1 MSTATLNERH
11 SAIEQ
16 LDSMIRE
23 IDIAMF
29 TTEADGVLR
38 SRPMTTANRSFDGD
52 IWFFTSKN
60 DPRVRDILVNPRV
73 GLSYVCLNSKN
84 YVSISGTA
92 SLCDDERKLEAFWRD
107 DLKEWFPDGLESS
120 DLTLIKVQVDHAEYW
135 DQGRSVMV
143 RLLSYVK
150 SLVTGESN
158 ESVEHEELDWPR
170 KETSALPDADRTTVA
185 DTSTE

>member
-1 MSTATLNERH
+1 MTTTTLDERH

-29 TTEADGVLR
+29 TSEADGLLR

-52 IWFFTSKN
+52 LWFFTSKN
-60 DPRVRDILVNPRV
+60 DPRVRDLLVNPRV
-73 GLSYVCLNSKN
+73 GLSYACLNSKN

-107 DLKEWFPDGLESS
+107 DLEEWFPDGLESS

-135 DQGRSVMV
+135 DQGRSTMV

-150 SLVTGESN
+150 SLVTGESDGT
-158 ESVEHEELDWPR
+158 VEHEELDWPR
-170 KETSALPDADRTTVA
+170 KEAPVMPEADGKTVA
-185 DTSTE
+185 DTSTK

>member
-1 MSTATLNERH
+1 MTTTTLNERH

-16 LDSMIRE
+16 LELMIRE

-29 TTEADGVLR
+29 TTEADGLFR

-52 IWFFTSKN
+52 LWFFTSKN
-60 DPRVRDILVNPRV
+60 DPRVRDLLVNPRV
-73 GLSYVCLNSKN
+73 GLSYAGPNSKN

-107 DLKEWFPDGLESS
+107 DLKEWFPDGPESS

-135 DQGRSVMV
+135 DQGRSAMV

-150 SLVTGESN
+150 SLVTGESD
-158 ESVEHEELDWPR
+158 ETVEHEELDWPR
-170 KETSALPDADRTTVA
+170 QETPEMPETAGRTVA
-185 DTSTE
+185 DTSAE